1 MPIYEI
7 EAPDGRILE
16 IEGNQPPSEK
26 ELDDIFASVGSIQQ
40 PTHPKKAGVDL
51 TPSGLIN
58 QFTNS
63 VSSGLA
69 SPIVAL
75 KEGLPLN
82 EAYDLAKEGY
92 RALQGAITY

>member
-1 MPIYEI
+1 MPIYEV

-26 ELDDIFASVGSIQQ
+26 ELDDIFASVGSTQQ

-58 QFTNS
+58 QFTNCCYNLRCFCFTFS
-63 VSSGLA
+63 A
-69 SPIVAL
+69 S
-75 KEGLPLN
+75 
-82 EAYDLAKEGY
+82 
-92 RALQGAITY
+92 R